1 MRDLE
6 GHVRLVPV
14 VFLVVLVEQGVV
26 ARVEVT
32 DHHYGVHC
40 SPATNRRA

>member
-1 MRDLE
+1 MKDLE
-6 GHVRLVPV
+6 GQVRLVLV

-26 ARVEVT
+26 VRVEVT

-40 SPATNRRA
+40 SPAINRRA